1 VGWGKGETLTI
12 NRITSGIPGLDNM
25 IGGGFPVPSTL
36 LLAGDPGVGK
46 TTMSLQFLFHGASH
60 GETSIYMTAI
70 SEPTWV
76 VQKFLSE
83 FSFYDQDLLDSE
95 KVIFVDLG
103 SHLTKQPYDLLET
116 ITRIVESYNP
126 KRLVI
131 DPLTPIKEMFEQNR
145 KTRKFLHDFIAHMKA
160 MDCVTMMTAE
170 FSYGETSGNLEAYM
184 VDGVIMLSYP
194 EEEGVRRKYLE
205 VLKMRGTKHVTG
217 RQVVD
222 ITPEGMAVQAGLR

>member
-1 VGWGKGETLTI
+1 MTI
-12 NRITSGIPGLDNM
+12 KRKTSGIPGLDEM

-36 LLAGDPGVGK
+36 LIAGDPGVGK
-46 TTMSLQFLFHGASH
+46 TTMSLQFLFNGAKE

-70 SEPTWV
+70 SEPSWV

-83 FSFYDQDLLDSE
+83 FMFFQQDLLDTE
-95 KVIFVDLG
+95 KVIFIDLG
-103 SHLTKQPYDLLET
+103 PHLTKQPYDLLET

-145 KTRKFLHDFIAHMKA
+145 KSRKFLHDFIAYMKA
-160 MDCVTMMTAE
+160 LDCVTILTAE
-170 FSYGETSGNLEAYM
+170 FSYGHTSANLEAYM

-205 VLKMRGTKHVTG
+205 VLKLRGTKHVTG
-217 RQVVD
+217 RQLID